1 MTTKLPPIP
10 PLAAV
15 VFDMDDTLYPESQ
28 FVRGGLAA
36 AGAVLDAWLPRPV
49 GAADVFL
56 GVLGRTGPWHVFD
69 TALEALGIPRDPAL
83 LSALVQAFRDHPPRL
98 FPHSG
103 VPELLDFLRSAGIR
117 LGLVTDGYA
126 DVQRRKWAALGLA
139 SRFDA
144 VVFTAD
150 VGGRAYPKPRIEPFA
165 AVAGLLG
172 AGQRPVLMVGDHPA
186 KDFPPALALGW
197 ETLRVRHQGAYH
209 AHDPDVRTGGPT
221 VDSIMELAAVL
232 RDRLAPSGAE

>member
-1 MTTKLPPIP
+1 MTTQLP

-15 VFDMDDTLYPESQ
+15 VFDMDDTLYPEAQ
-28 FVRGGLAA
+28 FVRGGLVA

-69 TALEALGIPRDPAL
+69 TALEELGIPRDPAL
-83 LSALVQAFRDHPPRL
+83 VSALVQAFRDHPPRL

-103 VPELLDFLRSAGIR
+103 VPELLDLLRSAGIR

-150 VGGRAYPKPRIEPFA
+150 VGGRAYPKPRVEPFA
-165 AVAGLLG
+165 AAARMLG
-172 AGQRPVLMVGDHPA
+172 VERLPVLMVGDHPA

-197 ETLRVRHQGAYH
+197 ETLRVCHPDAYH
-209 AHDPDVRTGGPT
+209 SHDPDVRTGGDT
-221 VDSIMELAAVL
+221 VASVGELAAAL
-232 RDRLAPSGAE
+232 RQRLAVPGSG